1 MSFWQTSVKKPKKI
15 KLGSVSV
22 PRAAKFNCS
31 HNMML
36 LLNKMCGQV
45 KEVVDRIQAF
55 NVAIETTMCQE
66 LK

>member
-1 MSFWQTSVKKPKKI
+1 MSFLQTSLKKPKRI
-15 KLGSVSV
+15 KGGSVSV

-45 KEVVDRIQAF
+45 KEVVDSVHAF

>member
-1 MSFWQTSVKKPKKI
+1 MSFLQTSVKKPKRI
-15 KLGSVSV
+15 KGGSVSA
-22 PRAAKFNCS
+22 PRAAKFNCF

-36 LLNKMCGQV
+36 LLHKMCGQV

-55 NVAIETTMCQE
+55 NVAIEKTMCQE

>member
-1 MSFWQTSVKKPKKI
+1 MSFLQTSVKKPKRI
-15 KLGSVSV
+15 KGGSVSA
-22 PRAAKFNCS
+22 PRAAKFNCF

-36 LLNKMCGQV
+36 LLHKMCGQV

-55 NVAIETTMCQE
+55 NVAIETTMRQE

>member
-1 MSFWQTSVKKPKKI
+1 MSFLQAPVKKPEDK
-15 KLGSVSV
+15 GGGRFSV
-22 PRAAKFNCS
+22 PRAAKFNCF

-36 LLNKMCGQV
+36 LLHTMCGHV
-45 KEVVDRIQAF
+45 KEVVDSVHAF